1 MTRAFDVVVRRGSL
15 TEGDDTLL
23 VNASNTGV
31 WLGSGVSAAIARACG
46 PGYQERIRAQLEAVY
61 GGEME
66 PGQVLVTDA
75 GAHPR
80 ARWVAHVAVMDY
92 RSGHQG
98 STGPTLDTI
107 RVATRN
113 LWRACESLP
122 GGLRVAMVAL
132 GAGVGGLG
140 VRGPTEIACDTLLA
154 HLGETVTTSIAS
166 VTFYGY
172 LTHEYEAVAEVVTS
186 RFPDAQRA

>member
-1 MTRAFDVVVRRGSL
+1 MTKSVEIVVRRGSL
-15 TEGDDTLL
+15 TEGDETLL

-31 WLGSGVSAAIARACG
+31 WLGSGVSAAIARGCG

-80 ARWVAHVAVMDY
+80 AQWVAHIAVMDY
-92 RSGHQG
+92 RSGHEG
-98 STGPTLDTI
+98 RSSPTLDTI
-107 RVATRN
+107 RIATRN

-122 GGLRVAMVAL
+122 SGLRVAMVAL

-140 VRGPTEIACDTLLA
+140 VRGPTEIACDTLMA
-154 HLGETVTTSIAS
+154 HLEETLTSSIAAVS
-166 VTFYGY
+166 FYGY
-172 LTHEYEAVAEVVTS
+172 LAHEYEAVAEVVTS
-186 RFPDAQRA
+186 RFPHAQRT